1 MISEHT
7 KTGIIQNPILRGFN
21 PDPCLIRA
29 GEMYYIAV
37 SSFEWLPG
45 VRVYQSADLAEWEH
59 CTDIL
64 THQVDL
70 RGIRKTA
77 VSGRRSSAIRMD
89 CFT

>member
-1 MISEHT
+1 MIT
-7 KTGIIQNPILRGFN
+7 DNIQTGIIHNPILKGFN
-21 PDPCLIRA
+21 PDPCIVRA

-45 VRVYQSADLAEWEH
+45 VRVYQSADLVDWEH

-70 RGIRKTA
+70 RGIRKIA
-77 VSGRRSSAIRMD
+77 VSGLHSLAIMTV
-89 CFT
+89 CFI